1 MRFFVQKVWD
11 ERNSLF
17 ARQEN
22 RLIRSG
28 VSVNYGLTDRI
39 ELFGRVPI
47 VYENYVFRDMLS
59 GEKQN
64 LSDTNLGNVT
74 VGASSTLLKTKNGP
88 TVTLQTAFL
97 APTYTGKFLNSKS
110 AVSAGLTIY
119 QDFDPAFIYGG
130 FSGNK
135 TIKGDQ
141 LDGFAYNAGFG
152 FTLNHRLAF
161 GTEINGGYNF
171 GRQIF
176 LGNREYS
183 QLTGRATF
191 ALNQKNLVQP
201 SASFGLNEN
210 TPDFT
215 LGLQWTRRF

>member
-1 MRFFVQKVWD
+1 M
-11 ERNSLF
+11 
-17 ARQEN
+17 
-22 RLIRSG
+22 
-28 VSVNYGLTDRI
+28 
-39 ELFGRVPI
+39 
-47 VYENYVFRDMLS
+47 YENYTMRDTFS
-59 GEKQN
+59 GEKRS
-64 LSDTNLGNVT
+64 LSDTNLGNISF
-74 VGASSTLLKTKNGP
+74 GANTTLFKTNNGP

-110 AVSAGLTIY
+110 TASVGLTVY

-141 LDGFAYNAGFG
+141 LDGFAYHAGFG

-171 GRQIF
+171 SRQIF
-176 LGNREYS
+176 LGNREYA

-191 ALNQKNLVQP
+191 VLNQKNLIQP
-201 SASFGLNEN
+201 SASFGINEN
-210 TPDFT
+210 TPNFT
-215 LGLQWTRRF
+215 LGMQWTRRF